1 MSNIYSFLPFVAF
14 LSNAVLLGVGLHRGM
29 SKRVHRDY
37 VYFMTCVTAWTFGDF
52 LNWNWSQMPHE
63 FTMTVYRLQ
72 VPAYIFLA
80 YFFMRFI
87 YSMVGKE
94 EDWFY
99 KNFYVIP
106 LTVSLVGVF
115 TPYMVYS
122 YTPVW
127 WGLRHEPG
135 ILFIPAAVIC
145 IFAPAQYALCILL
158 NFKTAK
164 DKNERSQRKLMI
176 VGCCFVLYVG
186 MYTDLVA
193 PHFMG
198 EGATIQ
204 AAGSTVAIMAY
215 CMHRAISKYYMLPF
229 SLGDLVYEL
238 FQSSEQGVLIV
249 NSKEE
254 VTDMNPVALR
264 MLCLDRPGE
273 YQNDTRRS
281 IKELI
286 PEVVESSYSKRVEII
301 RERNGQDIVLK
312 LHINKHSRVAEQ
324 ESGWV
329 IVATDVTKE
338 RTQKERL
345 EGDLA
350 QARERSAELEQQLI
364 SLSETT
370 SEQND
375 IAVLDQRSQLLTQL
389 LSSLSRKLESFDLK
403 NDLDREELNKLK
415 ISLSYLCN
423 ESSYENSYE
432 SFDVKKLFSEFFN
445 KLKIDDGNE
454 KIEIELP
461 DRDFLVRS
469 SPKNFFQLFSM
480 FESLWRLE
488 SVKNKLKL
496 RMSVEDL
503 GPECRLNFYFA
514 YPNREVKAGGAQEFE
529 NKDFKS
535 FEELLLQ
542 CFALSR
548 VSNFK
553 AQQKNP
559 YEKEISFD
567 FLVPLAK

>member
-37 VYFMTCVTAWTFGDF
+37 VYFMACVTVWTFCDF
-52 LNWNWSQMPHE
+52 INWNWSQMPHH
-63 FTMTVYRLQ
+63 FTMTIYRLQ
-72 VPAYIFLA
+72 VPSYIFLA

-87 YSMVGKE
+87 YSMVGKS

-99 KNFYVIP
+99 KNFYVVP
-106 LTVSLVGVF
+106 LTVSLVGIF

-135 ILFIPAAVIC
+135 LLFIPAAIIC

-176 VGCCFVLYVG
+176 AGCCFVLYVG

-198 EGATIQ
+198 ESSTIQ

-254 VTDMNPVALR
+254 VTDLNPVALR
-264 MLCLDRPGE
+264 MFSLDRPGE
-273 YQNDTRRS
+273 YKSDSRRPL
-281 IKELI
+281 KELI
-286 PEVVESSYSKRVEII
+286 PEVVESSFSKRVEII
-301 RERNGQDIVLK
+301 RERNGQEIVLK
-312 LHINKHSRVAEQ
+312 LHINKHSRVAEN

-338 RTQKERL
+338 RLSRDRLEDELNVLREKER
-345 EGDLA
+345 E
-350 QARERSAELEQQLI
+350 
-364 SLSETT
+364 
-370 SEQND
+370 
-375 IAVLDQRSQLLTQL
+375 LDQQILAMSQEKDQHQLSSKAASKAQL
-389 LSSLSRKLESFDLK
+389 LSQILSRLSLKLNKFGSNLENIDMCSLQNELSIFTHDHSEPQSVQRIELDNCFKTFFDALK
-403 NDLDREELNKLK
+403 NENKD
-415 ISLSYLCN
+415 YDFN
-423 ESSYENSYE
+423 M
-432 SFDVKKLFSEFFN
+432 KLTGKDFS
-445 KLKIDDGNE
+445 
-454 KIEIELP
+454 
-461 DRDFLVRS
+461 VRS
-469 SPKNFFQLFSM
+469 SQKTWEELFSLIIAQWNDQAVQKKL
-480 FESLWRLE
+480 SLQL
-488 SVKNKLKL
+488 
-496 RMSVEDL
+496 SVEDL
-503 GPECRLNFYFA
+503 RDQKRVTFIA
-514 YPNREVKAGGAQEFE
+514 VYPNLEVRSKVLQESE
-529 NKDFKS
+529 NEEFKS
-535 FEELLLQ
+535 FDELLLEYQ
-542 CFALSR
+542 VLFLDGDLK
-548 VSNFK
+548 V
-553 AQQKNP
+553 QQKNL
-559 YEKEISFD
+559 YEKEIYFEICLPS
-567 FLVPLAK
+567 AS